1 MYIYNVTSV
10 LEMQTTLK
18 ISPLITLVGVFAIS
32 TLRNIGYSGLWIT
45 ACWILIAAGVIFQTV
60 QLAKQPVKVR
70 RRSLIIL
77 AVAILATG
85 VLFLLQYYM
94 LL

>member
-1 MYIYNVTSV
+1 
-10 LEMQTTLK
+10 MQTTLK

-32 TLRNIGYSGLWIT
+32 MLRNIGYSGLWIT
-45 ACWILIAAGVIFQTV
+45 ACWVSIAAGVIFQSI
-60 QLAKQPVKVR
+60 QLAKQPLAVR
-70 RRSLIIL
+70 KRSLIIL
-77 AVAILATG
+77 TIAALATG

>member
-1 MYIYNVTSV
+1 
-10 LEMQTTLK
+10 MQTILK
-18 ISPLITLVGVFAIS
+18 ISPLITVLGVFAIS
-32 TLRNIGYSGLWIT
+32 MLRNLGYSGLWIT
-45 ACWILIAAGVIFQTV
+45 AGWILVAAGVIFQTV

-77 AVAILATG
+77 AIAIMATG